1 VPNYANILQA
11 SQTGKTAGYK
21 PALYFSEVADI
32 TTWSR
37 PTAAGTTIGDTL
49 LISVAHTWA
58 VGKAVNKWELAAG
71 SVRSTSDVQGPEGA
85 KIPVYTATMR
95 LVGDNAATLEQLVR
109 SLNDQKV
116 VWFKDANC
124 LTANDFV
131 QLGDDCNP
139 VTVTFAF
146 DSKTNSTE
154 TVEGSK
160 EYTITI
166 SSRAKFFYAAALD
179 ETV

>member
-1 VPNYANILQA
+1 M
-11 SQTGKTAGYK
+11 AGYK
-21 PALYFSEVADI
+21 PTLYFSEIADI
-32 TTWSR
+32 ATWSR
-37 PTAAGTTIGDTL
+37 PTAAGLVIGDSL
-49 LISVAHTWA
+49 LIPSAHTWA

-71 SVRSTSDVQGPEGA
+71 SVRGGNDTQGPEGS
-85 KIPVYTATMR
+85 KLPVFVYTMR
-95 LVGDNAATLEQLVR
+95 LSGDNAATLEQLTR

-139 VTVTFAF
+139 AVVTFNF

-154 TVEGSK
+154 TVEGNK

-166 SSRAKFFYAAALD
+166 TSRVKYFYQAALD